1 MDTCDASC
9 ENPFPPEEEDPPFS
23 TPGKVACAATMAGSA
38 VGFHSKI
45 KGPWYSARSPRP
57 GWRDTAFPIWDTAA
71 QPPRIS
77 SYASPMC

>member
-9 ENPFPPEEEDPPFS
+9 EDPFPLEEEDPLFS

-38 VGFHSKI
+38 VGFRSKI
-45 KGPWYSARSPRP
+45 KGPWYSARSPHP